1 MGDFLMYG
9 WMVSGFWNIFVTAVN
24 TALIAV
30 LLFLLVRFLLKK

>member
-9 WMVSGFWNIFVTAVN
+9 WMASGFWNIFVTAVN

-30 LLFLLVRFLLKK
+30 LLFLFVRFVLKK